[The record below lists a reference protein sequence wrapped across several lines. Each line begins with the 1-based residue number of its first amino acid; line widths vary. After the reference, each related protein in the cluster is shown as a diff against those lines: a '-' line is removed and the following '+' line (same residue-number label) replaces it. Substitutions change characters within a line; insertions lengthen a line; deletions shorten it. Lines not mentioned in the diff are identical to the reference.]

1 VDVEGVLLMTTSTIT
16 ERTVTVK
23 VNSLNDLA
31 RFAATVSTLGQPIYV
46 LRFKYGDKY
55 VYGILAVFRDYYKY
69 YGIPLFYYHI
79 SSKGSENDKYLL
91 IKTDE
96 TGERV
101 ELAKGVRPGW
111 VAIPIITLTEK
122 PKFIEI
128 EE

>member
-1 VDVEGVLLMTTSTIT
+1 MEKDVEALS
-16 ERTVTVK
+16 EKAVTVK

-46 LRFKYGDKY
+46 LRFKYKNKY

-79 SSKGSENDKYLL
+79 SDKGSEHDRYLL
-91 IKTDE
+91 IKADE

-101 ELAKGVRPGW
+101 ELSKGTRPGW
-111 VAIPIITLTEK
+111 IAIPVITLTEK

-128 EE
+128 EES